1 MMHKTVSL
9 IAAVLL
15 TIAFCTF
22 VMVYE
27 KHAMA
32 RAQSRLGTHARIIED
47 AMWNYNRQGGHEY
60 LKLAAF
66 SDRYESLKV
75 THHNGDLFQEI
86 HREPATGL
94 DRLLI
99 AIRLMPRVP
108 LKTHVLHQGD
118 IIGRM
123 EAVWIPKTIYMHA
136 YVFFALVMV
145 YMIMQLYLRL
155 LKSNTRL
162 EERVK
167 DRTAELMASNLELKQ
182 EIVERA
188 RVEEALRTS
197 EQKHRLLSE
206 NINDIIWTMDL
217 DLNYTYVSPVATKLQ
232 GWEPADLATMTID
245 KMLTPASLKKASQI
259 FAEQLA
265 IGERTGN
272 YNRSVTMELELYRK
286 NGSTFMS
293 EVTASPVLGE
303 DDRPTGILGV
313 TRDITERR
321 RADKEKAVL
330 QRQLERS
337 KKMESLGLLAGGVA
351 HDLNN
356 VLSGIVSY
364 PDLLLMDLPEDN
376 ALRAPIE
383 TIKESG
389 QKAATIVQDLLTLAR
404 RGVSTSEV
412 LSLNSLIEGLQR
424 SAEHQKLL
432 AYYPDIRF
440 SFELDADLPNIKG
453 SSVHLNKTIMNLV
466 SNAAEA
472 QPNGGEIIV
481 TTQSLYMDRAI
492 RGYDTV
498 KAGEYV
504 RLRVK
509 DSGEGISET
518 DLDHIFEPFYTKKK
532 MGRSGTGLG
541 LAVVWGTVQ
550 DHDGYIDVQSM
561 QGEGTVFDL
570 YFPLSRDAVEEKN
583 PRLGLAAIQG
593 GGETVLVVDDMESQ
607 RNIATHLLQ
616 RLNYTAHAVD
626 SGEAAIQYL
635 KDHTVDLVILD
646 MIMDPGMDGLET
658 WRQIIKLH
666 PGQRAIIASGY
677 AETDKVKTAQ
687 RLGAGEYLKKPYMID
702 RLGKAVKKALKSGTA
717 CEDENMSKR

>member
-1 MMHKTVSL
+1 MMHKSVSL
-9 IAAVLL
+9 ITGVLL

-22 VMVYE
+22 IMIYE
-27 KHAMA
+27 KRAMTT
-32 RAQSRLGTHARIIED
+32 AQSRIDTHARIIED
-47 AMWNYNRQGGHEY
+47 AMWNYNQQGVQEY

-66 SDRYESLKV
+66 SDHYESLTV
-75 THHNGDLFQEI
+75 THHNGDPFQEI

-94 DRLLI
+94 DRLLM
-99 AIRLMPRVP
+99 AVHLMPRVQ
-108 LKTHVLHQGD
+108 LNAQVYHQGN

-123 EAVWIPKTIYMHA
+123 EAVWVPETIYMHA

-145 YMIMQLYLRL
+145 FVIMQLYLRL

-167 DRTAELMASNLELKQ
+167 VRTAELMASNLELKQ
-182 EIVERA
+182 EIEERA
-188 RVEEALRTS
+188 RAEEALRTS

-206 NINDIIWTMDL
+206 NIHDIIWTMDL
-217 DLNYTYVSPVATKLQ
+217 DLNYTYISPAATKVQ
-232 GWEPADLATMTID
+232 GWEPVDLKTMTLERSI
-245 KMLTPASLKKASQI
+245 TPASFEKASQI
-259 FAEQLA
+259 FAEQLTM
-265 IGERTGN
+265 GERTGD
-272 YNRSVTMELELYRK
+272 YGRSTTMELELYRK
-286 NGSTFMS
+286 DGSTVMS
-293 EVTASPVLGE
+293 EVTASFLVGE
-303 DDRPTGILGV
+303 DGRPTGILGV

-321 RADKEKAVL
+321 RAEKEKAAL
-330 QRQLERS
+330 RRQLERS

-364 PDLLLMDLPEDN
+364 PDLLLMDLPVDD
-376 ALRAPIE
+376 AMRAPIE

-412 LSLNSLIEGLQR
+412 LNLNSLIEDQLR

-432 AYYPDIRF
+432 TYYPDIRF
-440 SFELDADLPNIKG
+440 SLKLEADLPNIKG

-481 TTQSLYMDRAI
+481 TTESVYMDQAI

-509 DSGEGISET
+509 DEGEGISET
-518 DLDHIFEPFYTKKK
+518 DLNHIFEPFYTKKK

-550 DHDGYIDVQSM
+550 DHDGYIDVHSI

-570 YFPLSRDAVEEKN
+570 YFPLSRDAVEKKD
-583 PRLGLAAIQG
+583 PRINLAAIQG
-593 GGETVLVVDDMESQ
+593 SGETILVVDDMESQ
-607 RNIATHLLQ
+607 RKIASHLLQ
-616 RLNYTAHAVD
+616 RLNYTAHTAD
-626 SGEAAIQYL
+626 SGEAAIAYL

-646 MIMDPGMDGLET
+646 MIMDPGMDGLDT
-658 WRQIIKLH
+658 WCRIIELH
-666 PGQRAIIASGY
+666 PKQRAIIASGY
-677 AETDKVKTAQ
+677 AETDKVRTVQ

-702 RLGKAVKKALKSGTA
+702 SLGKAVKKALAGAHSG
-717 CEDENMSKR
+717 